1 MPWLE
6 WLVVALAAVTV
17 LLILAGQAGMLTG
30 TPPTDLGVRDGKLK
44 SLSNT
49 PNCVSSQAALYPD
62 HPMRAYAQIAPLATK
77 GDAAATMA
85 AVKAVVEGMDGA
97 VVVTA
102 TATATATA
110 DYYVYARFTTRLLK
124 FVDDVEFW
132 FDPVVRVVQVRSA
145 SRIGHGDRGVNRAR
159 IEAVRRLLAAR

>member
-1 MPWLE
+1 MIWLK
-6 WLVVALAAVTV
+6 WLLVVVVAVPV
-17 LLILAGQAGMLTG
+17 LLILAGQAGLLTG
-30 TPPTDLGVRDGKLK
+30 APPTDLGVRDGKLK
-44 SLSNT
+44 GLSNT

-62 HPMRAYAQIAPLATK
+62 HPMRGYAQIAPLAAK
-77 GDAAATMA
+77 GDAVATMA
-85 AVKAVVEGMDGA
+85 AVKAVVEGMDGV

-102 TATATATA
+102 TT
-110 DYYVYARFTTRLLK
+110 DYVYARFTTKLLK

-132 FDPVVRVVQVRSA
+132 FDPQTQVVQVRSA